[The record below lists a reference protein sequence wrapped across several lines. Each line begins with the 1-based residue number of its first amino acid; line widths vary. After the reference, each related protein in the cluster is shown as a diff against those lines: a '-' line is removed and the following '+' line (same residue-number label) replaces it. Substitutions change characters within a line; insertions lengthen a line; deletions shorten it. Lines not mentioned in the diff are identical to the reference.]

1 MVLWTS
7 SILWFV
13 RRNCALRESLD
24 SEESVSGSGK
34 LQTDALGV
42 DVRCLATGS
51 FLIPVVEYL
60 QEKTSIGGGP
70 PNEVP
75 PMAKLAFWI
84 GVSLVPS
91 PRQSFLLYC
100 PPLGCLMLQALSTA
114 IRTMDEHVAYGSCP
128 AVMRSFLTHK
138 I

>member
-42 DVRCLATGS
+42 DVVCLATSPEGAWS
-51 FLIPVVEYL
+51 NSSESRGRS
-60 QEKTSIGGGP
+60 SIGWITGG
-70 PNEVP
+70 
-75 PMAKLAFWI
+75 
-84 GVSLVPS
+84 
-91 PRQSFLLYC
+91 C
-100 PPLGCLMLQALSTA
+100 PYGDT
-114 IRTMDEHVAYGSCP
+114 VAP
-128 AVMRSFLTHK
+128 AWVRK
-138 I
+138 AA